1 MSEQQGCAS
10 KIEGSKKDEN
20 TDIERNKAWYPCMRF
35 CGKIKWKNKNKGQPR

>member
-10 KIEGSKKDEN
+10 KIAGFKKDEN
-20 TDIERNKAWYPCMRF
+20 TDIERNKYPCMRF